1 MKTKKGETK
10 QMRMDVHLAKEEIRA
25 YRSLVEELI
34 DVFAWSYE
42 ELKSILLE
50 VVEHRIPL
58 VPGDKPIRQKELRM
72 NPQLHLL
79 VKAEL
84 ERLL

>member
-1 MKTKKGETK
+1 M
-10 QMRMDVHLAKEEIRA
+10 
-25 YRSLVEELI
+25 
-34 DVFAWSYE
+34 FAWSYE

-58 VPGDKPIRQKELRM
+58 VPGDKPIRQKEMRM